1 MSLTQSIS
9 FVKKML
15 TRQKI
20 VDDQACSSI
29 KQCETSEY
37 IKEHE
42 TGVEKL
48 KLKLGLL
55 FVVYS
60 EIGDFIIVTV

>member
-20 VDDQACSSI
+20 VDDQACSST
-29 KQCETSEY
+29 KQCETSKY
-37 IKEHE
+37 IQKHE

-48 KLKLGLL
+48 KQKLGLL
-55 FVVYS
+55 FVVYRL
-60 EIGDFIIVTV
+60 

>member
-1 MSLTQSIS
+1 
-9 FVKKML
+9 ML
-15 TRQKI
+15 TRQKKI
-20 VDDQACSSI
+20 VDDQACSST
-29 KQCETSEY
+29 KQCETSKY
-37 IKEHE
+37 IQEHE

-60 EIGDFIIVTV
+60 DIGDFIIVTCHYVT